1 MESYIGIFL
10 FIFVVLAFVFGYS
23 FSARKKEIEREY
35 KRIVNSF
42 GSIPENEYLD
52 EKYDSIQNYYRQI
65 YSELEKT
72 GDYCNVDDIT
82 WHDLDF
88 DSIYML
94 INNTQSSIGEEYLYS
109 LLRTP
114 VLKKEILEE
123 RERLIDFFGKNSDKR
138 IALQRKL
145 AVAGKMI
152 KISVYEYIGRLNSLE
167 DESNTGHYI
176 KFALIILSFLS
187 IFINP
192 AFGIGCTV
200 IMFFVNVISYFKRK
214 GQIEKYYSVVAYI
227 LRTTDCA
234 LDISRL
240 DIPEI
245 RDYLNKLKE
254 NSERFSKTTRG
265 GRMIVSKSNSGDI
278 IETLLDYL
286 RMASHIDLIR
296 FNNMLKGIRSHIDE
310 FRNIYETIGLLD
322 SMIAAA
328 SYRKL
333 KGDYCIPELI
343 EDFDGLNTENI
354 FHPLISEPVKN
365 NFDEKKSV
373 LLTGSNASGKSTFIK
388 TVAINMILAQTIH
401 TVCADRYKAPFYK
414 CMTSMALADN
424 LSEGESYYIVE
435 IKSLK
440 RICDALNPDVRLLV
454 FIDEVLRGTNTL
466 ERIAA
471 SSQILKY
478 ISQRNCM
485 LFAATHDIE
494 LTQLLSDNF
503 VMYHF
508 EEKIRDGQVLFDY
521 ILKTGPAKTR
531 NAIKLLDMLGFEN
544 EITEKASEQAD
555 LFCRDGEWS
564 IV

>member
-10 FIFVVLAFVFGYS
+10 FVFAVLAVVFGYS
-23 FSARKKEIEREY
+23 FSARKKEKEREY
-35 KRIVNSF
+35 RRIVNSF
-42 GSIPENEYLD
+42 GNIPENEYLD
-52 EKYDSIQNYYRQI
+52 EKYDSVQNYYRQI

-123 RERLIDFFGKNSDKR
+123 RERLIEFFGKNSEKR
-138 IALQRKL
+138 ITLQQKL

-167 DESNTGHYI
+167 DESNTGHYV
-176 KFALIILSFLS
+176 KFALIILSFLA
-187 IFINP
+187 IFLNP
-192 AFGIGCTV
+192 AIGIGCTI

-234 LDISRL
+234 LDICRL

-245 RDYLNKLKE
+245 QEYLNKLKV
-254 NSERFSKTTRG
+254 NADSFSKTTRG
-265 GRMIVSKSNSGDI
+265 GRMVVSKSNSADI

-310 FRNIYETIGLLD
+310 FRYIYETIGLLD
-322 SMIAAA
+322 SMIAVA

-343 EDFDGLNTENI
+343 EDFEGLSTENI
-354 FHPLISEPVKN
+354 FHPLIFEPVKN

-401 TVCADRYKAPFYK
+401 TVCADSYKAPFYK

-531 NAIKLLDMLGFEN
+531 NAIKLLDMLGFED

-555 LFCRDGEWS
+555 IFCRDGEWS
-564 IV
+564 MV